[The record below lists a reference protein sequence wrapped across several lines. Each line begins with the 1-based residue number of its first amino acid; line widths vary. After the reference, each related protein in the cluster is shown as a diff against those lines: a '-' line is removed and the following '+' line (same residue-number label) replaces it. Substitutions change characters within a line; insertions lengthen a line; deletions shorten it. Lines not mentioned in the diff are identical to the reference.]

1 MRPAV
6 TTFALFTGRWM
17 EIIIVERLE
26 GGKSCFFSCKRQ
38 KKRKKGNEIVKRVR
52 VNGKVAMSRNYFSSG
67 IEPTRNDRRDK
78 DNGDLVRVM
87 SRR

>member
-1 MRPAV
+1 
-6 TTFALFTGRWM
+6 M

-26 GGKSCFFSCKRQ
+26 GGKSCFFHVNV
-38 KKRKKGNEIVKRVR
+38 KKKKKGNEIVKRVR
-52 VNGKVAMSRNYFSSG
+52 VNGNVVAMSRNYFSSG

>member
-1 MRPAV
+1 MCPAV

-26 GGKSCFFSCKRQ
+26 GGKSCFFCVNV
-38 KKRKKGNEIVKRVR
+38 KKKKKGNEIVKRVR

>member
-1 MRPAV
+1 M
-6 TTFALFTGRWM
+6 
-17 EIIIVERLE
+17 ERLE
-26 GGKSCFFSCKRQ
+26 GGKSCFFRVNVK
-38 KKRKKGNEIVKRVR
+38 KKRKRNRE
-52 VNGKVAMSRNYFSSG
+52 NGCVLTGTWKVAMSRNYFSSG